1 MSLGLYRTF
10 KSNYIPY
17 FANGSGRDRYIL
29 YNNAGFFH
37 NNPKSLSPT
46 NIYKTGTF
54 FGTKIVQ
61 HNKTDS
67 IKAPNFH
74 YHANGTGR
82 DKYIL
87 VDGGGLYSDIKPL
100 KSYKLSDFLRKNEN
114 LESPKKPRVKITL
127 SKGEILYNKLLRDK
141 EKNVIKR
148 LYENEKRKFLKK
160 NKTDIFNLESIKV
173 DNNYYNNEIK
183 MEKCLTSRHEK
194 SNFNK
199 LLPYNLKAFNLKEKD
214 NNKDREYENDLCLP
228 SFTERTSR
236 NFYSDL
242 KKINLYKEI
251 KKQNKNLLKFKKLP
265 YFHIVNEFSKNNKK

>member
-29 YNNAGFFH
+29 YNNAGFFQ
-37 NNPKSLSPT
+37 NNQKSLSPS

-67 IKAPNFH
+67 IKAPTFH
-74 YHANGTGR
+74 YHSNGTGR

-87 VDGGGLYSDIKPL
+87 VNGGGLYSDTKPL
-100 KSYKLSDFLRKNEN
+100 KSYKLADFLRKNEN
-114 LESPKKPRVKITL
+114 IESPKKHRVKITL

-148 LYENEKRKFLKK
+148 LYDDEKRKFLKK
-160 NKTDIFNLESIKV
+160 NKTDLFNLESIKSYI
-173 DNNYYNNEIK
+173 NNDSNELK
-183 MEKCLTSRHEK
+183 VNKCLTSRHEK

-199 LLPYNLKAFNLKEKD
+199 LLPYNLKAINVKEKD
-214 NNKDREYENDLCLP
+214 INKEHEYENDLCLP
-228 SFTERTSR
+228 AFSARTSR
-236 NFYSDL
+236 NFYSDI
-242 KKINLYKEI
+242 KKINQYKEI
-251 KKQNKNLLKFKKLP
+251 QKQNKNLLKFKKMP
-265 YFHIVNEFSKNNKK
+265 YFHIVNEFSKKNKK